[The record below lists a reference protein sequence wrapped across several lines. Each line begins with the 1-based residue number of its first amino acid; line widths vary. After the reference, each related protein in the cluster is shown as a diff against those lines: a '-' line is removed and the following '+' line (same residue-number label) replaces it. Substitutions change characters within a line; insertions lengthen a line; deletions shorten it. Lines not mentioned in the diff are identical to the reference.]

1 MKWTPKDFN
10 DFLCLF
16 LITMIMILWLL
27 IGIGI
32 LTLPETVIGAT
43 IVTWTL
49 LVNYYFRK
57 APTEKH

>member
-16 LITMIMILWLL
+16 LITMIIALWIL
-27 IGIGI
+27 IGKKTI
-32 LTLPETVIGAT
+32 TLPETVIGAT

-57 APTEKH
+57 SPTEKH